1 MEFFEHVM
9 RRPPKKREIVCAEAE
24 VEERRDPFEA
34 LAASVELS
42 RQLNR
47 DAMEEC
53 VRALDVRGEDVE
65 RHVRSG
71 KGRATEGAKRRE
83 GPRCGEART
92 IAAKNSMLECLVCE
106 WPKDT
111 DFFSM
116 VHTKGFEVVR
126 VWCGKL
132 TITEYYFMRGMMQP
146 YCVAELGAGAV
157 ASLPPG
163 VVYRLETKG
172 KESACTLHFITPP
185 RALVP
190 ASEGIRRLYERR
202 GISIL

>member
-1 MEFFEHVM
+1 MGLEFFEHVM
-9 RRPPKKREIVCAEAE
+9 RRPQKNREIACAGAEA
-24 VEERRDPFEA
+24 EERRDPFEA

-47 DAMEEC
+47 DVVEES

-65 RHVRSG
+65 RHVKAG
-71 KGRATEGAKRRE
+71 KGGAKKR
-83 GPRCGEART
+83 GPRCEEART
-92 IAAKNSMLECLVCE
+92 IAAKNAMLECLVCE
-106 WPKDT
+106 WPKGT
-111 DFFSM
+111 DFFSL
-116 VHTKGFEVVR
+116 VHNRGFEVVR
-126 VWCGKL
+126 VWSGKL

-172 KESACTLHFITPP
+172 KEGACTLHFVTPP

>member
-1 MEFFEHVM
+1 M
-9 RRPPKKREIVCAEAE
+9 RRPQKKREILCAEAE
-24 VEERRDPFEA
+24 VEERRDPFES
-34 LAASVELS
+34 LASSVELS

-47 DAMEEC
+47 DAIEEC

-65 RHVRSG
+65 KHLV
-71 KGRATEGAKRRE
+71 EKRKKKS
-83 GPRCGEART
+83 EARKV
-92 IAAKNSMLECLVCE
+92 AAKNAMLECLVCE

-126 VWCGKL
+126 VWSGKL

-146 YCVAELGAGAV
+146 YCVAELSAGAV

-172 KESACTLHFITPP
+172 KEGACTLHFITPP